1 MILRKSILSVV
12 LTIAML
18 MPLAQ
23 AITVKAA
30 DDTKQIDVLF
40 THDTHSHLDSF
51 STIVNGEQKEVGGFA
66 KIKTL
71 INEKKKEDPDTLILD
86 GGDFSMGTL
95 IQTVYDT
102 EAAEL
107 RMLGYLG
114 YDVTTFGN
122 HEFDYRSQGLAN
134 MLKAAKSSG
143 ETLPE
148 IVVCNVDWD
157 SMEMAGLNDGQ
168 KQIQSAFETY
178 GVKDYVMVQKGD
190 VKIAVVGVFGKD
202 ALECAPTCELS
213 FKDPVEAVKKTV
225 EEIKK
230 NEEADMIACV
240 SHGGT
245 WEDESKSEDE
255 LLAKAVPDLD
265 LIISGHTHS
274 ELQEA
279 IQHGN
284 TYIVSC
290 GEYGRNLGSL
300 SMTQNSDGRWDL
312 SSYELIPVSE
322 DVKAD
327 KATQERIDA
336 LMATVDTNY
345 LADFGYTRKEVLA
358 QNDVEF
364 NSLEEMGTE
373 HKELNLGDIMAD
385 AYVYAVENSEYY
397 DGDPVDVA
405 VVPSGTVRD
414 TYTKG
419 DITVE
424 DVYNSFSLGIGKDGV
439 AGYPLI
445 NAYLTG
451 KELKLVA
458 EVDASI
464 SDFMTT
470 ARLYCSGL
478 NFTYNPHRMILNKVT
493 DCYLTRADGERTEIE
508 DDKLYH
514 VVTDLYT
521 GQMLGSVMKMSY
533 GLLSLEPKD
542 KDGNPIENLEDHA
555 VMEGDKELKAWDAIA
570 RYMQSFDDADGDGI
584 ANVSEYYAT
593 THDRKVVDDSK
604 NILDLVKKPNKFT
617 AIIVCI
623 GLIIIIII
631 VLVVSLIRKIVRK
644 SRKKK
649 NIHNTN
655 YCGSKKHE

>member
-1 MILRKSILSVV
+1 MLLRKKILSMILIIAILV
-12 LTIAML
+12 LPVLDIPVEAS
-18 MPLAQ
+18 AE
-23 AITVKAA
+23 
-30 DDTKQIDVLF
+30 TKQLDVLF

-51 STIVNGEQKEVGGFA
+51 STIVNGEKKEVGGFA

-71 INEKKKEDPDTLILD
+71 INEKKKENPDTLVLD

-122 HEFDYRSQGLAN
+122 HEFDYRSSGLAN
-134 MLKAAKSSG
+134 MLTAAANSK
-143 ETLPE
+143 ETVPE

-157 SMEMAGLNDGQ
+157 AMEKEGLSDGQ
-168 KQIQSAFETY
+168 KQIREAFETY

-213 FKDPVEAVKKTV
+213 FKDPVEAVKQTV
-225 EEIKK
+225 EEIRK
-230 NEEADMIACV
+230 NEDADMIACV

-274 ELQEA
+274 ELTEA

-300 SMTQNSDGRWDL
+300 SMTQKQDGRWDL
-312 SSYELIPVSE
+312 TSYDLIPVSE
-322 DVKAD
+322 DIEPD
-327 KATQERIDA
+327 EATQKRIDE
-336 LMATVDTNY
+336 LMDKVDTNY

-364 NSLEEMGTE
+364 NSLEEMGTKHE
-373 HKELNLGDIMAD
+373 ELNLGDIMSD

-451 KELKLVA
+451 KELKLAA
-458 EVDASI
+458 EVDASV

-493 DCYLTRADGERTEIE
+493 DCYLTRADGERTEIQ

-542 KDGNPIENLEDHA
+542 KDGKPIENLEDQA
-555 VMEGDKELKAWDAIA
+555 IMEGDRELKAWDAIA
-570 RYMQSFDDADGDGI
+570 RYMQSFDDTDGDGI
-584 ANVSEYYAT
+584 ANVPEYYASL
-593 THDRKVVDDSK
+593 HDRKVVDDSRNIINLIK
-604 NILDLVKKPNKFT
+604 NPNKF
-617 AIIVCI
+617 AVMIVLIC
-623 GLIIIIII
+623 LIILVIF
-631 VLVVSLIRKIVRK
+631 VLVIVLIRKIVRK
-644 SRKKK
+644 VRKKK
-649 NIHNTN
+649 KKGN
-655 YCGSKKHE
+655 GSKGK

>member
-1 MILRKSILSVV
+1 MKKWKKILSVMLAVAV
-12 LTIAML
+12 LLLPVMDV
-18 MPLAQ
+18 P
-23 AITVKAA
+23 VEAA
-30 DDTKQIDVLF
+30 DSTKQIDVLF

-51 STIVNGEQKEVGGFA
+51 STIVNGKQEKVGGFA

-95 IQTVYDT
+95 VQTVYDT

-107 RMLGYLG
+107 RMLGSLG

-122 HEFDYRSQGLAN
+122 HEFDYRSKGLAN

-148 IVVCNVDWD
+148 IVVCNVDWE
-157 SMEMAGLNDGQ
+157 SMEKAGLSDGQ

-213 FKDPVEAVKKTV
+213 FKDPIEAVKQTV
-225 EEIKK
+225 EEIRK

-240 SHGGT
+240 SHSGT
-245 WEDESKSEDE
+245 WDDENKSEDE
-255 LLAKAVPDLD
+255 LLAKAVPDID

-274 ELQEA
+274 ELPEA

-322 DVKAD
+322 DVEAD
-327 KATQERIDA
+327 QETQKQIDA
-336 LMATVDTNY
+336 LMDKVDTNY

-358 QNDVEF
+358 ENDIEF
-364 NSLEEMGTE
+364 NSLEEMETKHE
-373 HKELNLGDIMAD
+373 ELNLGDIMSD

-419 DITVE
+419 DIIVE
-424 DVYNSFSLGIGKDGV
+424 DVFNSFSLGIGKDGV

-458 EVDASI
+458 EVDASV

-493 DCYLTRADGERTEIE
+493 DCYLARTDGERIEIQ

-542 KDGNPIENLEDHA
+542 KDGNPIENLEDQA

-570 RYMQSFDDADGDGI
+570 RYMQSFDDTDGDGI

-593 THDRKVVDDSK
+593 THGRKVVDDSK
-604 NILDLVKKPNKFT
+604 NIISLIKNPNKF
-617 AIIVCI
+617 AVM
-623 GLIIIIII
+623 I
-631 VLVVSLIRKIVRK
+631 VLICLVILVIFVLVTVLIRKVVRK
-644 SRKKK
+644 IRKKK
-649 NIHNTN
+649 N
-655 YCGSKKHE
+655 GKKEK

>member
-1 MILRKSILSVV
+1 MDERVKSMMLRKSILSVV

-23 AITVKAA
+23 AVTVKAA

-157 SMEMAGLNDGQ
+157 SMEKAGLNDGQ

-274 ELQEA
+274 ELQKA
-279 IQHGN
+279 IRHGN

-300 SMTQNSDGRWDL
+300 SMTQNSDGRWNL
-312 SSYELIPVSE
+312 SAYELIPVSE

-336 LMATVDTNY
+336 LMDTVDTNY

-604 NILDLVKKPNKFT
+604 NILNLVKKPNKFT

-655 YCGSKKHE
+655 R

>member
-1 MILRKSILSVV
+1 MKKWKKILSVMLAVTV
-12 LTIAML
+12 LLLPVMDV
-18 MPLAQ
+18 P
-23 AITVKAA
+23 VEAA
-30 DDTKQIDVLF
+30 DSTKQIDVLF

-51 STIVNGEQKEVGGFA
+51 STIVNGKQEKVGGFA

-114 YDVTTFGN
+114 YDVTTLGN
-122 HEFDYRSQGLAN
+122 HEFDYRSKGLAN

-148 IVVCNVDWD
+148 IVVCNVDWE
-157 SMEMAGLNDGQ
+157 SMEKAGLSDGQ

-213 FKDPVEAVKKTV
+213 FKDPIEAVKQTV
-225 EEIKK
+225 EEIRK
-230 NEEADMIACV
+230 NEDADMIACV
-240 SHGGT
+240 SHSGT

-255 LLAKAVPDLD
+255 LLAKAVPELD

-274 ELQEA
+274 ELPEA

-322 DVKAD
+322 DVEAD
-327 KATQERIDA
+327 QETQKQINA
-336 LMATVDTNY
+336 LMDKVDTNY

-364 NSLEEMGTE
+364 NSLEEMETKHE
-373 HKELNLGDIMAD
+373 ELNLGDIMSD

-424 DVYNSFSLGIGKDGV
+424 DVYNSFSLGIGRDGV

-458 EVDASI
+458 EVDASV

-478 NFTYNPHRMILNKVT
+478 NFAYNPHRMILNKVT
-493 DCYLTRADGERTEIE
+493 DCYLTRTDGERIEIQ

-542 KDGNPIENLEDHA
+542 KDGKPIENLEDQA
-555 VMEGDKELKAWDAIA
+555 IMEGDRELKAWDAIA
-570 RYMQSFDDADGDGI
+570 RYMQSFDDTDGDGI
-584 ANVSEYYAT
+584 ANVPEYYASL
-593 THDRKVVDDSK
+593 HDRKVVDNSK
-604 NILDLVKKPNKFT
+604 NIIDLVKNPNKF
-617 AIIVCI
+617 AVM
-623 GLIIIIII
+623 I
-631 VLVVSLIRKIVRK
+631 VLICLVILVIFVLVTVLIRKVVRK
-644 SRKKK
+644 IRKKK
-649 NIHNTN
+649 N
-655 YCGSKKHE
+655 GKKEK

>member
-1 MILRKSILSVV
+1 MKKWKKILSVMLAVAV
-12 LTIAML
+12 LLLPVMDV
-18 MPLAQ
+18 P
-23 AITVKAA
+23 VEAA
-30 DDTKQIDVLF
+30 DSTKQIDVLF

-51 STIVNGEQKEVGGFA
+51 STIVNGKQEKVGGFA

-95 IQTVYDT
+95 VQTVYDT

-107 RMLGYLG
+107 RMLGSLG

-122 HEFDYRSQGLAN
+122 HEFDYRSKGLAN

-148 IVVCNVDWD
+148 IVVCNVDWE
-157 SMEMAGLNDGQ
+157 SMEKAGLSDGQ

-213 FKDPVEAVKKTV
+213 FKDPIEAVKQTV
-225 EEIKK
+225 EEIRK

-240 SHGGT
+240 SHSGT
-245 WEDESKSEDE
+245 WDDENKSEDE
-255 LLAKAVPDLD
+255 LLAKAVPDID

-274 ELQEA
+274 ELPEA

-322 DVKAD
+322 DVEAD
-327 KATQERIDA
+327 QETQKQIDA
-336 LMATVDTNY
+336 LMDKVDTNY

-358 QNDVEF
+358 ENDIEF
-364 NSLEEMGTE
+364 NSLEEMETKHE
-373 HKELNLGDIMAD
+373 ELNLGDIMSD

-424 DVYNSFSLGIGKDGV
+424 DVYNSFSLGIGRDGV

-458 EVDASI
+458 EVDASV

-493 DCYLTRADGERTEIE
+493 DCYLTRTDGERIEIQ

-542 KDGNPIENLEDHA
+542 KDGKPIENLEDQA
-555 VMEGDKELKAWDAIA
+555 IMEGDRELKAWDAIA
-570 RYMQSFDDADGDGI
+570 RYMQSFDDTDGDGI
-584 ANVSEYYAT
+584 ANVPEYYASL
-593 THDRKVVDDSK
+593 HDRKVVDNSK
-604 NILDLVKKPNKFT
+604 NIIDLVKNPNKF
-617 AIIVCI
+617 AVMID
-623 GLIIIIII
+623 LICLVILVIF
-631 VLVVSLIRKIVRK
+631 VLVTVLIRKVVRK
-644 SRKKK
+644 IRKKK
-649 NIHNTN
+649 N
-655 YCGSKKHE
+655 GKKEK

>member
-23 AITVKAA
+23 AVTVKAA

-157 SMEMAGLNDGQ
+157 SMEKAGLNDGQ

-279 IQHGN
+279 IRHGN

-312 SSYELIPVSE
+312 SAYELIPVSE

-336 LMATVDTNY
+336 LMDTVDTNY

-555 VMEGDKELKAWDAIA
+555 VMEGNKELKAWDAIA

-655 YCGSKKHE
+655 R

>member
-23 AITVKAA
+23 AVTVKAA

-134 MLKAAKSSG
+134 MLKVAKSSG

-157 SMEMAGLNDGQ
+157 SMEKAGLNDGQ

-230 NEEADMIACV
+230 NEEADMIACI

-274 ELQEA
+274 ELQKA
-279 IQHGN
+279 IRHGN

-300 SMTQNSDGRWDL
+300 SMTQNSDGRWNL
-312 SSYELIPVSE
+312 SAYELIPVSE

-336 LMATVDTNY
+336 LMDTVDTNY

-555 VMEGDKELKAWDAIA
+555 VMEGNKELKAWDAIA

-655 YCGSKKHE
+655 R

>member
-1 MILRKSILSVV
+1 MKKWKKILSVMLAVAV
-12 LTIAML
+12 LLLPVMDV
-18 MPLAQ
+18 P
-23 AITVKAA
+23 VEAA
-30 DDTKQIDVLF
+30 DSTKQIDVLF

-51 STIVNGEQKEVGGFA
+51 STIVNGKQEKVGGFA

-95 IQTVYDT
+95 VQTVYDT

-107 RMLGYLG
+107 RMLGSLG

-122 HEFDYRSQGLAN
+122 HEFDYRSAGLAN
-134 MLKAAKSSG
+134 MLNAAVNSG
-143 ETLPE
+143 ETVPE

-157 SMEMAGLNDGQ
+157 AMEKDGLSDGQ
-168 KQIQSAFETY
+168 KQIREAFEAY

-213 FKDPVEAVKKTV
+213 FKDPIEAVKQTV
-225 EEIKK
+225 EEIRK

-240 SHGGT
+240 SHSGT
-245 WEDESKSEDE
+245 WDDENKSEDE
-255 LLAKAVPDLD
+255 LLAKAVPDID

-274 ELQEA
+274 ELPEA

-322 DVKAD
+322 DVEAD
-327 KATQERIDA
+327 QETQKQIDA
-336 LMATVDTNY
+336 LMDKVDTNY

-364 NSLEEMGTE
+364 NSLEEMETKHE
-373 HKELNLGDIMAD
+373 ELNLGDIMSD

-458 EVDASI
+458 EVDASV

-493 DCYLTRADGERTEIE
+493 DCYLTRADGERTEIQ

-542 KDGNPIENLEDHA
+542 KDGKPIENLEDQA
-555 VMEGDKELKAWDAIA
+555 IMEGDRELKAWDAIA
-570 RYMQSFDDADGDGI
+570 RYMQSFDDTDGDGI

-593 THDRKVVDDSK
+593 THGRKVVDDSK
-604 NILDLVKKPNKFT
+604 NIISLIKNPNKFT
-617 AIIVCI
+617 AIIVSVT
-623 GLIIIIII
+623 LIIIVMI
-631 VLVVSLIRKIVRK
+631 VLVTVLIRKVVRK
-644 SRKKK
+644 IRKKK
-649 NIHNTN
+649 N
-655 YCGSKKHE
+655 GKKEK

>member
-1 MILRKSILSVV
+1 MKKWKKILSVMLVVAV
-12 LTIAML
+12 LLLPVMDV
-18 MPLAQ
+18 P
-23 AITVKAA
+23 VEAA
-30 DDTKQIDVLF
+30 DSTKQIDVLF

-51 STIVNGEQKEVGGFA
+51 STIVNGKQEKVGGFA

-95 IQTVYDT
+95 VQTVYDT

-107 RMLGYLG
+107 RMLGSLG

-122 HEFDYRSQGLAN
+122 HEFDYRFKGLAN
-134 MLKAAKSSG
+134 MLKVAKSSG

-148 IVVCNVDWD
+148 IVVCNVDWE
-157 SMEMAGLNDGQ
+157 SMEKAGLSDGQ

-213 FKDPVEAVKKTV
+213 FKDPIEAVKQTV
-225 EEIKK
+225 EEIRK

-240 SHGGT
+240 SHSGT

-255 LLAKAVPDLD
+255 LLAKAVPELD

-274 ELQEA
+274 ELPEA

-322 DVKAD
+322 DVEAD
-327 KATQERIDA
+327 QETQKQIDA
-336 LMATVDTNY
+336 LMDKVDTNY

-364 NSLEEMGTE
+364 NSLEEMETKHE
-373 HKELNLGDIMAD
+373 ELNLGDIMSD

-424 DVYNSFSLGIGKDGV
+424 DVYNSFSLGIGRDGV

-458 EVDASI
+458 EVDASV

-493 DCYLTRADGERTEIE
+493 DCYLTRTDGERTEIQ

-542 KDGNPIENLEDHA
+542 KDGKPIENLEDQA
-555 VMEGDKELKAWDAIA
+555 IMEGDKELKAWDAIA
-570 RYMQSFDDADGDGI
+570 RYMQSFDDTDGDGI
-584 ANVSEYYAT
+584 ANVPEYYASL
-593 THDRKVVDDSK
+593 HDRKVVDNSK
-604 NILDLVKKPNKFT
+604 NIIDLVKNPNKF
-617 AIIVCI
+617 AVM
-623 GLIIIIII
+623 I
-631 VLVVSLIRKIVRK
+631 VLICLVILVIFVLVTVLIRKVVRK
-644 SRKKK
+644 IRKKK
-649 NIHNTN
+649 N
-655 YCGSKKHE
+655 GKKEK

>member
-1 MILRKSILSVV
+1 MKKWKKILSVMLAVTV
-12 LTIAML
+12 LL
-18 MPLAQ
+18 LPVLD
-23 AITVKAA
+23 VPVEAA
-30 DDTKQIDVLF
+30 DSTKQIDVLF

-51 STIVNGEQKEVGGFA
+51 STTVNGKQEKVGGFA

-95 IQTVYDT
+95 VQTVYDT

-107 RMLGYLG
+107 RMLGSLG

-122 HEFDYRSQGLAN
+122 HEFDYRSKGLAN

-148 IVVCNVDWD
+148 IVVCNVDWE
-157 SMEMAGLNDGQ
+157 SMEKAGLSDGQ

-213 FKDPVEAVKKTV
+213 FKDPIEAVKQTV
-225 EEIKK
+225 EEIRK

-274 ELQEA
+274 ELTEA

-300 SMTQNSDGRWDL
+300 SMTQKQDGRWDL

-322 DVKAD
+322 DVEAD
-327 KATQERIDA
+327 QETQKQIDA
-336 LMATVDTNY
+336 LMDKVDTNY

-358 QNDVEF
+358 ENDIEF
-364 NSLEEMGTE
+364 NSLEEMETKHE
-373 HKELNLGDIMAD
+373 ELNLGDIMSD

-424 DVYNSFSLGIGKDGV
+424 DVYNSFSLGIGRDGV

-458 EVDASI
+458 EVDASV

-493 DCYLTRADGERTEIE
+493 DCYLTRTDGERIEIQ

-542 KDGNPIENLEDHA
+542 KDGKPIENLEDQA
-555 VMEGDKELKAWDAIA
+555 IMEGDRELKAWDAIA
-570 RYMQSFDDADGDGI
+570 RYMQSFDDTDGDGI
-584 ANVSEYYAT
+584 ANVPEYYASL
-593 THDRKVVDDSK
+593 HDRKVVDNSK
-604 NILDLVKKPNKFT
+604 NIIDLVKNPNKF
-617 AIIVCI
+617 AVM
-623 GLIIIIII
+623 I
-631 VLVVSLIRKIVRK
+631 VLICLVILVIFVLVTVLIRKVVRK
-644 SRKKK
+644 IRKKK
-649 NIHNTN
+649 N
-655 YCGSKKHE
+655 GKKEK

>member
-1 MILRKSILSVV
+1 MKKWKKILSVMLAVAV
-12 LTIAML
+12 LLLPVMDV
-18 MPLAQ
+18 P
-23 AITVKAA
+23 VEAA
-30 DDTKQIDVLF
+30 DSTKQIDVLF

-51 STIVNGEQKEVGGFA
+51 STIVNGKQEKVGGFA

-114 YDVTTFGN
+114 YDVTTLGN
-122 HEFDYRSQGLAN
+122 HEFDYRSKGLAN

-148 IVVCNVDWD
+148 IVVCNVDWE
-157 SMEMAGLNDGQ
+157 SMEKAGLSDGQ

-213 FKDPVEAVKKTV
+213 FKDPIEAVKQTV
-225 EEIKK
+225 EEIRK
-230 NEEADMIACV
+230 NEDADMIACV
-240 SHGGT
+240 SHSGT

-255 LLAKAVPDLD
+255 LLAKAVPELD

-274 ELQEA
+274 ELTEA

-300 SMTQNSDGRWDL
+300 SMTQKQDGRWDL
-312 SSYELIPVSE
+312 TSYDLIPVSE
-322 DVKAD
+322 DIKPD
-327 KATQERIDA
+327 EATQKRIDE
-336 LMATVDTNY
+336 LMDKVDTNY

-358 QNDVEF
+358 ENDIEF
-364 NSLEEMGTE
+364 NSLEEMGTKHE
-373 HKELNLGDIMAD
+373 ELNLGDIMSD

-424 DVYNSFSLGIGKDGV
+424 DVYNSFSLGIGRDGV

-458 EVDASI
+458 EVDASV

-493 DCYLTRADGERTEIE
+493 DCYLTRADGERTEIQ

-542 KDGNPIENLEDHA
+542 KDGIQ
-555 VMEGDKELKAWDAIA
+555 LKIWKI
-570 RYMQSFDDADGDGI
+570 RQSW
-584 ANVSEYYAT
+584 
-593 THDRKVVDDSK
+593 KVTK
-604 NILDLVKKPNKFT
+604 N
-617 AIIVCI
+617 
-623 GLIIIIII
+623 
-631 VLVVSLIRKIVRK
+631 
-644 SRKKK
+644 
-649 NIHNTN
+649 
-655 YCGSKKHE
+655 

>member
-23 AITVKAA
+23 AVTVKAA

-157 SMEMAGLNDGQ
+157 SMEKAGLNDGQ

-300 SMTQNSDGRWDL
+300 SMTQNSDGRWNL
-312 SSYELIPVSE
+312 SAYELIPVSE

-336 LMATVDTNY
+336 LMDTVDTNY

-478 NFTYNPHRMILNKVT
+478 NFTYNPHRIILNKVT

-555 VMEGDKELKAWDAIA
+555 VMEGNKELKAWDAIA

-604 NILDLVKKPNKFT
+604 NILNLVKKPNKFT

-655 YCGSKKHE
+655 R

>member
-1 MILRKSILSVV
+1 MLAVTV
-12 LTIAML
+12 LLLPVMDV
-18 MPLAQ
+18 P
-23 AITVKAA
+23 VEAA
-30 DDTKQIDVLF
+30 DSTKQIDVLF

-51 STIVNGEQKEVGGFA
+51 STIVNGKQEKVGGFA

-114 YDVTTFGN
+114 YDVTTLGN
-122 HEFDYRSQGLAN
+122 HEFDYRSKGLAN

-148 IVVCNVDWD
+148 IVVCNVDWE
-157 SMEMAGLNDGQ
+157 SMEKAGLSDGQ

-213 FKDPVEAVKKTV
+213 FKDPIEAVKQTV
-225 EEIKK
+225 EEIRK
-230 NEEADMIACV
+230 NEDADMIACV
-240 SHGGT
+240 SHSGT

-255 LLAKAVPDLD
+255 LLAKAVPELD

-274 ELQEA
+274 ELTEA

-322 DVKAD
+322 DVEAD
-327 KATQERIDA
+327 QETQKQINA
-336 LMATVDTNY
+336 LMDKVDTNY

-364 NSLEEMGTE
+364 NSLEEMETKHE
-373 HKELNLGDIMAD
+373 ELNLGDIMSD

-424 DVYNSFSLGIGKDGV
+424 DVYNSFSLGIGRDGV

-458 EVDASI
+458 EVDASV

-478 NFTYNPHRMILNKVT
+478 NFAYNPHRMILNKVT
-493 DCYLTRADGERTEIE
+493 DCYLTRTDGERIEIQ

-542 KDGNPIENLEDHA
+542 KDGKPIENLEDQA
-555 VMEGDKELKAWDAIA
+555 IMEGDRELKAWDAIA
-570 RYMQSFDDADGDGI
+570 RYMQSFDDTDGDGI
-584 ANVSEYYAT
+584 ANVPEYYASL
-593 THDRKVVDDSK
+593 HDRKVVDNSK
-604 NILDLVKKPNKFT
+604 NIIDLVKNPNKF
-617 AIIVCI
+617 AVM
-623 GLIIIIII
+623 I
-631 VLVVSLIRKIVRK
+631 VLICLVILVIFVLVTVLIRKVVRK
-644 SRKKK
+644 IRKKK
-649 NIHNTN
+649 N
-655 YCGSKKHE
+655 GKKEK

>member
-1 MILRKSILSVV
+1 MKKWKKILSVMLAVAV
-12 LTIAML
+12 LLLPVMDV
-18 MPLAQ
+18 P
-23 AITVKAA
+23 VEAA
-30 DDTKQIDVLF
+30 DSTKQIDVLF

-51 STIVNGEQKEVGGFA
+51 STIVNGKQEKVGGFA

-95 IQTVYDT
+95 VQTVYDT

-114 YDVTTFGN
+114 YDVTTLGN
-122 HEFDYRSQGLAN
+122 HEFDYRSAGLAN
-134 MLKAAKSSG
+134 MLNAAVNSG
-143 ETLPE
+143 ETVPE

-157 SMEMAGLNDGQ
+157 AMEKDGLSDGQ
-168 KQIQSAFETY
+168 KQIREAFEAY

-213 FKDPVEAVKKTV
+213 FKDPIEAVKQTV
-225 EEIKK
+225 EEIRK
-230 NEEADMIACV
+230 NEDADMIACV
-240 SHGGT
+240 SHSGT

-255 LLAKAVPDLD
+255 LLAKAVPELD

-274 ELQEA
+274 ELTEA

-300 SMTQNSDGRWDL
+300 SMTQKQDGRWDL
-312 SSYELIPVSE
+312 TSYDLIPVSE
-322 DVKAD
+322 DIKPD
-327 KATQERIDA
+327 EATQKRIDE
-336 LMATVDTNY
+336 LMDKVDTNY

-364 NSLEEMGTE
+364 NSLEEMETKHE
-373 HKELNLGDIMAD
+373 ELNLGDIMSD

-424 DVYNSFSLGIGKDGV
+424 DVYNSFSLGIGRDGV

-458 EVDASI
+458 EVDASV

-493 DCYLTRADGERTEIE
+493 DCYLTRADGERTEIQ

-542 KDGNPIENLEDHA
+542 KDGNPIENLEDQA
-555 VMEGDKELKAWDAIA
+555 VMQGDRELKAWDAIA
-570 RYMQSFDDADGDGI
+570 RYMQSFDDTDGDGI

-593 THDRKVVDDSK
+593 THGRKVVDDSK
-604 NILDLVKKPNKFT
+604 NIISLIKNPNKFT
-617 AIIVCI
+617 AIIVSVT
-623 GLIIIIII
+623 LIIIVII
-631 VLVVSLIRKIVRK
+631 VLVTVLIRKVVRK
-644 SRKKK
+644 IRKKK
-649 NIHNTN
+649 N
-655 YCGSKKHE
+655 GKKEK

>member
-23 AITVKAA
+23 AVTVKAA

-51 STIVNGEQKEVGGFA
+51 STIVDGEQKEVGGFA

-143 ETLPE
+143 ETLPA

-157 SMEMAGLNDGQ
+157 SMEKAGLNNGQ

-213 FKDPVEAVKKTV
+213 FKDPVAAVKKTV

-274 ELQEA
+274 ELQKA

-336 LMATVDTNY
+336 LMDTVDTNY

-385 AYVYAVENSEYY
+385 AYIYAVENSEYY

-542 KDGNPIENLEDHA
+542 KDGNPIENLEDQA
-555 VMEGDKELKAWDAIA
+555 IMEDGRELKAWDAIA
-570 RYMQSFDDADGDGI
+570 RYMQSFEDTDGDGI
-584 ANVSEYYAT
+584 ANVPEYYAV
-593 THDRKVVDDSK
+593 THNRKVVDDST
-604 NILDLVKKPNKFT
+604 NIIDLVKNPNRFSVM
-617 AIIVCI
+617 IVLIC
-623 GLIIIIII
+623 LLFLVIIILI
-631 VLVVSLIRKIVRK
+631 VVLIRKLVRK
-644 SRKKK
+644 AKKK
-649 NIHNTN
+649 
-655 YCGSKKHE
+655 SM

>member
-1 MILRKSILSVV
+1 MLAVAV
-12 LTIAML
+12 LLLPVMDV
-18 MPLAQ
+18 P
-23 AITVKAA
+23 VEAA
-30 DDTKQIDVLF
+30 DSTKQIDVLF

-51 STIVNGEQKEVGGFA
+51 STIVNGKQEKVGGFA

-114 YDVTTFGN
+114 YDVTTLGN
-122 HEFDYRSQGLAN
+122 HEFDYRSAGLAN
-134 MLKAAKSSG
+134 MLNAAVNSG
-143 ETLPE
+143 ETVPE

-157 SMEMAGLNDGQ
+157 AMEKDGLSDGQ
-168 KQIQSAFETY
+168 KQIREAFEAY

-213 FKDPVEAVKKTV
+213 FKDPIEAVKQTV
-225 EEIKK
+225 EEIRK
-230 NEEADMIACV
+230 NEDADMIACV
-240 SHGGT
+240 SHSGT

-255 LLAKAVPDLD
+255 LLAKAVPELD

-274 ELQEA
+274 ELTEA

-300 SMTQNSDGRWDL
+300 SMTQKQDGRWDL
-312 SSYELIPVSE
+312 TSYDLIPVSE
-322 DVKAD
+322 DIKPD
-327 KATQERIDA
+327 EATQKRIDK
-336 LMATVDTNY
+336 LMDKVDTNY

-364 NSLEEMGTE
+364 NSLEEMETKHE
-373 HKELNLGDIMAD
+373 ELNLGDIMSD

-451 KELKLVA
+451 KELKLAA
-458 EVDASI
+458 EVDASV

-493 DCYLTRADGERTEIE
+493 DCYLTRTDGERTEIQ

-542 KDGNPIENLEDHA
+542 KDGNPIENLEDQA

-570 RYMQSFDDADGDGI
+570 RYMQSFDDTDGDGI
-584 ANVSEYYAT
+584 ANVPEYYASL
-593 THDRKVVDDSK
+593 HDRTVVDNSKNIIDLVKNPNKFAVMIVLICLVILVIFVLVTVLIRKVVQ
-604 NILDLVKKPNKFT
+604 
-617 AIIVCI
+617 
-623 GLIIIIII
+623 
-631 VLVVSLIRKIVRK
+631 KI
-644 SRKKK
+644 RKKK
-649 NIHNTN
+649 N
-655 YCGSKKHE
+655 GKKEK

>member
-23 AITVKAA
+23 AVTVKAA

-134 MLKAAKSSG
+134 MRKAANSSG

-157 SMEMAGLNDGQ
+157 SMEKAGLNDGQ

-245 WEDESKSEDE
+245 WEDESKSEDD

-336 LMATVDTNY
+336 LMDTVDTNY

-542 KDGNPIENLEDHA
+542 KDGNPIENLEDYA

-570 RYMQSFDDADGDGI
+570 RYMQSFDDTDGDGI

-655 YCGSKKHE
+655 R

>member
-1 MILRKSILSVV
+1 MKKWKKILSVMLAVTV
-12 LTIAML
+12 LLLPVMDV
-18 MPLAQ
+18 P
-23 AITVKAA
+23 VEAA
-30 DDTKQIDVLF
+30 DSTKQIDVLF

-51 STIVNGEQKEVGGFA
+51 STIVNGKQEKVGGFA

-114 YDVTTFGN
+114 YDVTTLGN
-122 HEFDYRSQGLAN
+122 HEFDYRSAGLAN
-134 MLKAAKSSG
+134 MLNVAVNSG

-157 SMEMAGLNDGQ
+157 AMEKDGLSDGQ
-168 KQIQSAFETY
+168 KQIREAFEAY

-213 FKDPVEAVKKTV
+213 FKDPIEAVKQTV
-225 EEIKK
+225 EEIRK
-230 NEEADMIACV
+230 NEDADMIACV
-240 SHGGT
+240 SHSGT

-255 LLAKAVPDLD
+255 LLAKAVPELD

-274 ELQEA
+274 ELTEA

-322 DVKAD
+322 DVEAD
-327 KATQERIDA
+327 QETQKQIDA
-336 LMATVDTNY
+336 LMDKVDTNY

-364 NSLEEMGTE
+364 NSLEEMETKHE
-373 HKELNLGDIMAD
+373 ELNLGDIMSD

-424 DVYNSFSLGIGKDGV
+424 DVYNSFSLGIGRDGV

-458 EVDASI
+458 EVDASV

-493 DCYLTRADGERTEIE
+493 DCYLTRADGERTEIQ

-542 KDGNPIENLEDHA
+542 KDGNPIENLEDQA

-570 RYMQSFDDADGDGI
+570 RYMQSFDDTDGYGI
-584 ANVSEYYAT
+584 ANVPEYYAT
-593 THDRKVVDDSK
+593 THGRKVVDDSK
-604 NILDLVKKPNKFT
+604 NIISLIKNPNKFT
-617 AIIVCI
+617 AIIVSVT
-623 GLIIIIII
+623 LIIIVMI
-631 VLVVSLIRKIVRK
+631 VLVTVLIRKVVRK
-644 SRKKK
+644 IRKKK
-649 NIHNTN
+649 N
-655 YCGSKKHE
+655 GKKEK

>member
-1 MILRKSILSVV
+1 MLLRKKILSMILIIAILV
-12 LTIAML
+12 LPVLDIQVEAS
-18 MPLAQ
+18 AG
-23 AITVKAA
+23 
-30 DDTKQIDVLF
+30 TKQLDILF

-71 INEKKKEDPDTLILD
+71 INEKKKENPDTLVLD

-114 YDVTTFGN
+114 YDVTTLGN
-122 HEFDYRSQGLAN
+122 HEYDYRSAGLAN
-134 MLKAAKSSG
+134 MLNAAVNSG

-157 SMEMAGLNDGQ
+157 AMEKDGLSDGQ

-178 GVKDYVMVQKGD
+178 GVKDYAMVQKGD

-213 FKDPVEAVKKTV
+213 FKDPVEAVKQTV
-225 EEIKK
+225 EEIRK
-230 NEEADMIACV
+230 NEDADMIACV
-240 SHGGT
+240 SHSGT

-255 LLAKAVPDLD
+255 LLAKAVPELD

-274 ELQEA
+274 ELTEA
-279 IQHGN
+279 IQYGN

-300 SMTQNSDGRWDL
+300 SMTQKQDGRWDL
-312 SSYELIPVSE
+312 TSYDLIPVSE
-322 DVKAD
+322 DIKPD
-327 KATQERIDA
+327 EATQKRIDE
-336 LMATVDTNY
+336 LMDKVDTNY

-364 NSLEEMGTE
+364 NSLEEMETKHE
-373 HKELNLGDIMAD
+373 ELNLGDIMSD

-424 DVYNSFSLGIGKDGV
+424 DVFNSFSLGIGKDGV

-451 KELKLVA
+451 KELKLAA

-493 DCYLTRADGERTEIE
+493 DCYLTRADGERTEIQ

-542 KDGNPIENLEDHA
+542 KDGNPIENLEDQA

-570 RYMQSFDDADGDGI
+570 RYMQSFKDTDGDGI

-593 THDRKVVDDSK
+593 THGRKVVDDSK
-604 NILDLVKKPNKFT
+604 NIISLIKNPNKFT
-617 AIIVCI
+617 AIIVSVT
-623 GLIIIIII
+623 LIIIVMI
-631 VLVVSLIRKIVRK
+631 VLVTVLIRKVVRK
-644 SRKKK
+644 IRKKK
-649 NIHNTN
+649 NE
-655 YCGSKKHE
+655 KKKNKRN